1 MEQVP
6 SSFCLNKK
14 YYQILFGKGER
25 KMEFKK
31 WLNKITK
38 IFVVLGMVLSM
49 CFTAGNTNTVEA
61 WNSGIPH
68 EFTRVKNIKYPE
80 WWGRK
85 IASLK
90 QWSTYSCT
98 YNGQWSYCLESSK
111 KTPSAGNYTASVIE
125 NNSMVRKLLYYGG
138 SNGRW
143 NDSSV
148 SNRA

>member
-1 MEQVP
+1 MMEQVP

-25 KMEFKK
+25 KMKFKK

-38 IFVVLGMVLSM
+38 ISVVLGMVLSM

-80 WWGRK
+80 WWG
-85 IASLK
+85 A
-90 QWSTYSCT
+90 
-98 YNGQWSYCLESSK
+98 
-111 KTPSAGNYTASVIE
+111 
-125 NNSMVRKLLYYGG
+125 
-138 SNGRW
+138 
-143 NDSSV
+143 
-148 SNRA
+148 